1 MRTIIIC
8 NHFLRECVKQER
20 FAISSKL
27 SPYFHTMTEQNIP
40 VQRISRQHLGIIL
53 VAYALLCLGLVVPVA
68 SVTQLFLNEDSYS
81 VLGGLINLVDQ
92 GAFFMALLVF
102 AFSVAFPLGKLTVL
116 LLLYLKVEVQ
126 TSADRTLKVL
136 ELLGKWSMFD
146 LFVIAATFSAANLE
160 IINEVGIRWGIY
172 VYGLSIVLS
181 MIATMLISWKL
192 TDPLT
197 NIGDGFHRDLLIK
210 AAHASAFILFA
221 VGISIPLAEVEKWLF
236 WQQAYSLLGALPAF
250 VNEGEW
256 VMPLVLL
263 VFVFI
268 LPVIRFGSLALCQWQ
283 SAPSEAMVLFA
294 QFIDKWAMFDV
305 YILAMLI
312 VLIKLNDSAEVHI
325 QAGFWCLLMAAMLS
339 WFVSVRFHQHLKH

>member
-1 MRTIIIC
+1 
-8 NHFLRECVKQER
+8 
-20 FAISSKL
+20 
-27 SPYFHTMTEQNIP
+27 MTDQSTAAH
-40 VQRISRQHLGIIL
+40 RIARQHLGIIL
-53 VAYALLCLGLVVPVA
+53 LAYALLCLGLVVPVA

-81 VLGGLINLVDQ
+81 VLGGLINLIDQ
-92 GAFFMALLVF
+92 GSFFMAFLVF

-116 LLLYLKVEVQ
+116 LLLYFKVELQ
-126 TSADRTLKVL
+126 TSPGRTLKVL
-136 ELLGKWSMFD
+136 EILGKWSMFD

-160 IINEVGIRWGIY
+160 IINEIEIRWGIY

-181 MIATMLISWKL
+181 MVATLLISWKL
-192 TDPLT
+192 TDPPT
-197 NIGDGFHRDLLIK
+197 EIIADFRRSALIK
-210 AAHASAFILFA
+210 LAHGLSLVLF
-221 VGISIPLAEVEKWLF
+221 VIGISIPLAEVEKWLF

-263 VFVFI
+263 VFVII

-283 SAPSEAMVLFA
+283 RAPSEAMVIFA

-312 VLIKLNDSAEVHI
+312 VLIKLNDSAEVYI

-339 WFVSVRFHQHLKH
+339 WFVSARFHQHLKH